1 MLPAPAGSAEASLR
15 ERIVAR
21 AHYYT
26 ATETH
31 YRLGSTGPTY
41 FDCTGL
47 VYRVFADCETL
58 DLIGAQGEQDV
69 RSYYDWFSARQQA
82 DMQSPSPGD
91 LIVYGPDFAHIGIYT
106 GNGQAV
112 STLTRGVQE
121 HCAVQLRSG
130 PGGQIMPV
138 LAYLHLEVR

>member
-1 MLPAPAGSAEASLR
+1 LR

-21 AHYYT
+21 ARYYT
-26 ATETH
+26 STETH

-47 VYRVFADCETL
+47 VYRVFADCAALE
-58 DLIGAQGEQDV
+58 LIGAQGEQDV
-69 RSYYDWFSARQQA
+69 RSYYDWFSARKQA
-82 DMQSPSPGD
+82 DTQSPKLGD

-106 GNGQAV
+106 GNGQAI
-112 STLTRGVQE
+112 STLTEGVQE
-121 HCAVQLRSG
+121 HSAVKLRNG

-138 LAYLHLEVR
+138 QAYLHLDVR